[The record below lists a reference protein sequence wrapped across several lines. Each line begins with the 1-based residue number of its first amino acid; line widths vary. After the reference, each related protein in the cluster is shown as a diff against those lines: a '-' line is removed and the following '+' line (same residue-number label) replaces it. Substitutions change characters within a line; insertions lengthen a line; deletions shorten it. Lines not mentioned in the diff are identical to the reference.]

1 MSDLLERLREEV
13 AQTSRVSEESL
24 REIED
29 AIEANPSAEL
39 WIMRGDAIQ
48 LSDSEAWSL
57 QDVETSYLHAIELD
71 PESAEAFEEL
81 GRFLWSVMDDP
92 QRALDYLRE
101 AIRLGAG
108 EAAEEALKDAEAE
121 IQGR

>member
-1 MSDLLERLREEV
+1 MNDLLARVREEV

-29 AIEANPSAEL
+29 ALEANPSAEL
-39 WIMRGDAIQ
+39 WLMRGDAIQ
-48 LSDSEAWSL
+48 LSDSKEWSL
-57 QDVETSYLHAIELD
+57 QDVETSYLRAIDLD
-71 PESAEAFEEL
+71 PESPDAYEEL

-92 QRALDYLRE
+92 RRAAEYLRE

-108 EAAEEALKDAEAE
+108 ESVEEALRDAEAE
-121 IQGR
+121 IG